1 MSHCTRTAL
10 RFYSVASRIRSS
22 SSFLAHRLVHDFA
35 THNDERNAVESD
47 YSLVNGDRPRFSITL
62 NGRVRVEE
70 GALAERYRAIHLAR
84 NKSYSQ
90 FIVGPDIAIITVHL
104 QRARVCDVN
113 DRVAH
118 FAKQGEGWNE
128 ITQPSSP
135 SGGSSPP
142 RLS

>member
-1 MSHCTRTAL
+1 MGIWRNSAGRHR
-10 RFYSVASRIRSS
+10 RIDIVIVAAPEELAFARLTWTGSR
-22 SSFLAHRLVHDFA
+22 
-35 THNDERNAVESD
+35 
-47 YSLVNGDRPRFSITL
+47 TL
-62 NGRVRVEE
+62 NRM
-70 GALAERYRAIHLAR
+70 LRYRAIHLAR

-118 FAKQGEGWNE
+118 FAKQGEAWNE

>member
-118 FAKQGEGWNE
+118 FARNNGSAKWDELPPPDSP
-128 ITQPSSP
+128 TLQPK
-135 SGGSSPP
+135 
-142 RLS
+142 

>member
-1 MSHCTRTAL
+1 M
-10 RFYSVASRIRSS
+10 
-22 SSFLAHRLVHDFA
+22 HDFA
-35 THNDERNAVESD
+35 THNDERNAVEND
-47 YSLVNGDRPRFSITL
+47 YSLVNGSRPRFSITL

-70 GALAERYRAIHLAR
+70 GSLAERYRAIHLAR
-84 NKSYSQ
+84 NKAYSQ

-118 FAKQGEGWNE
+118 FAKQSDGKSGWNE

-135 SGGSSPP
+135 SGSPP
-142 RLS
+142 RLSR

>member
-1 MSHCTRTAL
+1 MSHCTRTTL
-10 RFYSVASRIRSS
+10 RFYSVASRICSS
-22 SSFLAHRLVHDFA
+22 SSFLAHRLVHD
-35 THNDERNAVESD
+35 
-47 YSLVNGDRPRFSITL
+47 
-62 NGRVRVEE
+62 EE